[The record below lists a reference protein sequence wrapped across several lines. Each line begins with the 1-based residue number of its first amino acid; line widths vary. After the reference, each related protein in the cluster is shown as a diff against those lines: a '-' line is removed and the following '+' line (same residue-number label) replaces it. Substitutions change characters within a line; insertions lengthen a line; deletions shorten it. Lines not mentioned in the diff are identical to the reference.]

1 MARYQDNKSKASVQQ
16 VLLDD
21 PGFLQGIVGEVL
33 QRLLDSEI
41 TAHVGATPYERS
53 GDRKGYRNGSYPR
66 TLKTRV
72 GRIELSVPRDRE
84 GTFQPSLFARYQRS
98 EKALLL
104 ALMEMT
110 LEGVSTRK
118 VAAITEALCG
128 TSFSKSLVSSLA
140 ADLDDRLEAWR
151 NRRLDGEWPYLFVD
165 ALYQK
170 VRHDGRVVSMAL
182 LVVVG
187 VNGDGYRSV
196 LAVEVAHSENE
207 ADYDDLFRALCG
219 RGLRGVQMVV
229 SDDHQG
235 LKSALIRNFPGVAWQ
250 RCQVHFARNLLM
262 KLRRRDRGW
271 VMAAL
276 RDVFNAPDRAAAEFR
291 LRGLVERLRS
301 PYPDLADYLEEE
313 APETLSVFDYP
324 EAHRRRLRT
333 TNGLERLNQELRRRM
348 RVIRIFPHR
357 WSCLR
362 LSAALCQEHDEEW
375 MTGKRY
381 LDMTLLSKNVEGEVV
396 ETFRRAG

>member
-1 MARYQDNKSKASVQQ
+1 MAQSPDNKGKALVQQ

-21 PGFLQGIVGEVL
+21 PDFLQGIVGEVL

-53 GDRKGYRNGSYPR
+53 VDRKGYRNGSYPR
-66 TLKTRV
+66 TLKTRE
-72 GRIELSVPRDRE
+72 GRIELSVPRDRD
-84 GTFQPSLFARYQRS
+84 GTFQPSLFARYQRN

-118 VAAITEALCG
+118 VTAITEALCG

-140 ADLDDRLEAWR
+140 AELDDQLEAWR
-151 NRRLDGEWPYLFVD
+151 NRPLEGEWPYLFVD

-170 VRHDGRVVSMAL
+170 ARHNGRVVSMAVL
-182 LVVVG
+182 IVVG
-187 VNGDGYRSV
+187 VNDEGYRSV

-207 ADYDDLFRALCG
+207 ADYDDLFRALSG
-219 RGLRGVQMVV
+219 RGLRGVKLVV
-229 SDDHQG
+229 SDDHKG
-235 LKSALIRNFPGVAWQ
+235 LKAAVQRNFPGVAWQ
-250 RCQVHFARNLLM
+250 RCQVHFMRNLLM
-262 KLRRRDRGW
+262 KLRLRDRGW

-276 RDVFNAPDRAAAEFR
+276 RDVFNAPDRPAAESR
-291 LRGLVERLRS
+291 LRRLAERLRS
-301 PYPDLADYLEEE
+301 PYPDLADWLEEE

-375 MTGKRY
+375 MTGTRY

-396 ETFRRAG
+396 ETVPRAG

>member
-1 MARYQDNKSKASVQQ
+1 MAQSPDNKGKALVQQ

-21 PGFLQGIVGEVL
+21 PDFLQGIVGEVL

-72 GRIELSVPRDRE
+72 GRIELSVPRDRD
-84 GTFQPSLFARYQRS
+84 GTFQPSLFARYQRN

-118 VAAITEALCG
+118 VTAITEALCG

-140 ADLDDRLEAWR
+140 AELDDQLEAWR
-151 NRRLDGEWPYLFVD
+151 NRPLEGEWPYLFVD

-170 VRHDGRVVSMAL
+170 ARHNGRVVSMAVL
-182 LVVVG
+182 IVVG
-187 VNGDGYRSV
+187 VNDEGYRSV

-207 ADYDDLFRALCG
+207 ADYDDLFRALSG
-219 RGLRGVQMVV
+219 RGLRGVKLVV
-229 SDDHQG
+229 SDDHKG
-235 LKSALIRNFPGVAWQ
+235 LKAAVQRNFPGVAWQ
-250 RCQVHFARNLLM
+250 RCQVHFMRNLLA

-276 RDVFNAPDRAAAEFR
+276 KDVFNAPDRAAAEFR

-301 PYPDLADYLEEE
+301 PYPDLADWLEEQS
-313 APETLSVFDYP
+313 PETLSVFDYP

-362 LSAALCQEHDEEW
+362 LAAALCQEQDEDW
-375 MTGKRY
+375 LTGKRY
-381 LDMTLLSKNVEGEVV
+381 LDMTLLSKSGEGEVV
-396 ETFRRAG
+396 ETVRRAG